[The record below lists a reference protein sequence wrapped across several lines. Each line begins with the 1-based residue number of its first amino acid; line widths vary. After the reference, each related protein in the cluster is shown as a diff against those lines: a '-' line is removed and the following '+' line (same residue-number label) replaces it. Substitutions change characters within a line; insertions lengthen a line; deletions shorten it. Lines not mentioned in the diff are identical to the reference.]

1 MSERSLARRIGLGT
15 PSRQRRCLGEM
26 VERIE
31 DAARRELDLAEAE
44 LAVLKQELILQHLV
58 DIGEPT
64 EEARTALARLRHVAA
79 QLSASG
85 READAEAAGE
95 AA

>member
-1 MSERSLARRIGLGT
+1 MGNRQLCKLRSDARSGQGEAALEHRPATGVAW
-15 PSRQRRCLGEM
+15 GEM
-26 VERIE
+26 VERIQ

-44 LAVLKQELILQHLV
+44 LAVLKQELVLQHLV

-64 EEARTALARLRHVAA
+64 EEARTALARLRDMAA

-85 READAEAAGE
+85 PG
-95 AA
+95 